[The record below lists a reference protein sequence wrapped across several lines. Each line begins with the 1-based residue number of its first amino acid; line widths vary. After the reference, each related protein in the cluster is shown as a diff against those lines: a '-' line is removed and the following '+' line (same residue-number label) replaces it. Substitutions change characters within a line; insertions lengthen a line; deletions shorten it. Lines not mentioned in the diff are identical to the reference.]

1 MIMAKFIFNYDEFA
15 ASMKLIK
22 KMDKREKKKDPHEL
36 KVTIKK
42 VNNDEC
48 SMNIPGFVHTLKAE
62 IIGNGSIAISI
73 KYLLKILP
81 TYVGI
86 KTISIESIS
95 DNESLIN
102 GSLKVKTDNY

>member
-1 MIMAKFIFNYDEFA
+1 MVKFIFNYDDFV

-22 KMDKREKKKDPHEL
+22 KMDRREKRKDPNEL
-36 KVTIKK
+36 KVLIKK
-42 VNNDEC
+42 VSDSEC
-48 SMNIPGFVHTLKAE
+48 TMNIPEFVHTLNAE
-62 IIGNGSIAISI
+62 VTGAGSLAISI

-81 TYVGI
+81 TYAGV

-95 DNESLIN
+95 ATESLIN